1 MSAESF
7 HMVIAARRLDQGDEA
22 VIALRDWASAETSE
36 IADAVSNLQLEL
48 QQRYALRTELHAVA
62 SRFTDQT
69 SAKRSSSVAS
79 FSSSVHGHSQWDGD
93 VAEGAT
99 TDLWRVKHIEQAR
112 ALLRSELEQCV
123 QELRSESANGETVL
137 RSVCSGFESRVE
149 REAGRLD
156 QSHKDVAEKTN
167 RLTAEMADQRTEVV
181 AAETR
186 CLESLSAIEKRVQL
200 HEQEQG
206 DVLAEFTSQIQA
218 DHEDVWGQCRSVVAS
233 VHNLSRELDERIHAV
248 AIREDQAREE
258 LRGFLLQE
266 SESSQISLR
275 DALGDNI
282 KELEEL
288 FKGVASKWDDQA
300 LLFLSE
306 QAEAASETNSS
317 LSERIDAAEAA
328 TRRSV
333 ATLKDDL
340 DNRVEI
346 LATEIGGCT
355 RAAEQAAA
363 GCEARLSRE
372 LTTIQRATQRLDATH
387 AEATREFSSRQQ
399 ESHEQIVRLQE
410 ELQTSIDRQAEA
422 HNDLREEQRCNH
434 KTLSSRHHDFE
445 AEMSTRIEREYT
457 GLHTLLVEGLGTAAT
472 NTSAVRGE
480 VLSSLERTKAQL
492 LQSVSGKAN
501 ELVAQFT
508 DRTDELVRALEE
520 QRSSE
525 VQRFTEI
532 KGLAQTAE
540 TRVEDKL
547 EKMAVECAQ
556 MAEHGR
562 VALKCGLETAERQS
576 LSQVESAECHLNAV
590 MKSLI
595 EDAAVAQSQA
605 WGGAIA
611 TLAGDIS
618 KMQEE
623 MLIQVERIEATGTEQ
638 CAAVGAESG
647 RKLADSCSELRK
659 QMEAA
664 EISCA
669 EAMAALKEGVEEH
682 AEQVQELQAGLVR
695 VTRNVQDEKMQIAA
709 SVEQAKN
716 ACAAVESRAAQ
727 SLQETCSELRRDVEE
742 AVAAL
747 EAEAAAMASSQSN
760 QLHEA
765 TAAAQQ
771 DSAELREIIRRRLEE
786 QSATFECEL
795 VTKLAGVRDGLL
807 SLAEAMED
815 RHAEM
820 EQHVSEKV
828 EVSLASLQ
836 DRVSD
841 VFGSTSVRL
850 TELATECTSCET
862 RVALQ
867 RIDVGELQQ
876 AVRELNEAEGLLQ
889 LEERLSELQGEVAD
903 MATELALTAAVAEAT
918 ALPQ

>member
-1 MSAESF
+1 
-7 HMVIAARRLDQGDEA
+7 MVIAARRLDQGDEA
-22 VIALRDWASAETSE
+22 AIALRDWASAETSE

-69 SAKRSSSVAS
+69 STKRSSSVAS

-200 HEQEQG
+200 HEQEQR

-218 DHEDVWGQCRSVVAS
+218 DHADVWGQCRSVVAS
-233 VHNLSRELDERIHAV
+233 VHNLSQELDERIHAV

-258 LRGFLLQE
+258 LRGFLLHE

-275 DALGDNI
+275 DALRDNI

-288 FKGVASKWDDQA
+288 FKGVASKWDGQA
-300 LLFLSE
+300 LLFLRSE
-306 QAEAASETNSS
+306 QAEAASETNRS

-328 TRRSV
+328 TSRSV

-340 DNRVEI
+340 DSRVEI

-363 GCEARLSRE
+363 GCAARLSRE

-457 GLHTLLVEGLGTAAT
+457 GLHTLLVQGLGTAAT

-508 DRTDELVRALEE
+508 DRIDELVRALEE
-520 QRSSE
+520 QRSNE
-525 VQRFTEI
+525 VQRFFEI

-576 LSQVESAECHLNAV
+576 LSQVESAERHLNAV

-664 EISCA
+664 ETSCA
-669 EAMAALKEGVEEH
+669 EAIAALKEGVEEH

-695 VTRNVQDEKMQIAA
+695 VTRNVQDEKTQTAA

-786 QSATFECEL
+786 QSAAFECEL

-828 EVSLASLQ
+828 EISLAALQ

-867 RIDVGELQQ
+867 SIDVGELQQ

-889 LEERLSELQGEVAD
+889 LEERLSELQDEVAD